1 MSNQRLPMLVTR
13 GSYVYPTFE
22 QILEIGR
29 DKTTLAVK
37 EAVEKYD
44 GQILIVSQKKPL
56 EDDPLI
62 KDLYAFGILANVK
75 IKKEWKDGTL
85 TVNIKSVS
93 RVELMNIELDAF
105 YTAEFQ
111 VKEPLKSEDKEALKK
126 ITKYI
131 KAMINSQ
138 EEFPSEIEEVLKMA
152 STNADPNYIVDSA
165 AHLMTF
171 MPINKKQAIL
181 EELDPI
187 KRIEIIND
195 FLDEKRQSADIE
207 SSISKK
213 IKSRVD
219 EQQREFYLREKLK
232 AIKEE
237 LGDMDGEGDDMKK
250 YRTRLENEPF
260 PDNIKKR
267 LNQEIDRY
275 EGLPAASSEANII
288 RTYIDWMMQTPWW
301 QKTKEKTDLKY
312 AKDVLDKYHYG
323 LAKVKERII
332 EYLAVKQNT
341 NSVKGQIITLVGPP
355 GVGKTSLAK
364 SIAEAMGREFIKVA
378 LGGIKDES
386 EIRGH
391 RKTYIG
397 AMPGRIIQG
406 MKRAGVK
413 NPVFLLDEVD
423 KMASDYRGDPA
434 SAMLEV
440 LDPEQN
446 SKFSDHYLEE
456 EYDLSDVVF
465 IATANYPENIPE
477 ALYDRMEII
486 ELSSYTEIEKMKI
499 AKEYLV
505 PKVLKDHALNSD
517 QVSFTEEG
525 ISEII
530 KHYTREAGV
539 RQLERWIA
547 SIARKFVV
555 KMLNK
560 ELEKI
565 TVTPK
570 IVNEFLKK
578 RIFEHTEKDKEAQIG
593 VVTGLAYT
601 QFGGDILPI
610 EVNHFP
616 GKGGLILTGKL
627 GDVMKESATIAYDYV
642 KSNYKQFNI
651 PKEVFSEND
660 VHIHVPEGAVPK
672 DGPSAGITLTTAI
685 VSALTNKPVPKDLG
699 MTGEIT
705 LRGLV
710 FPIGGLREKSISAHR
725 SGLKKII
732 IPFKNKKD
740 IDDIPEEVRN
750 ELEIV
755 LVQKFSEVYEAIFNE
770 KLKKVEKELP
780 IGTLASDKNNS
791 KSSSQEK
798 QL

>member
-1 MSNQRLPMLVTR
+1 MNKKLPMLITR
-13 GSYVYPTFE
+13 GSYIYPNFD
-22 QILEIGR
+22 QVLEIGR

-37 EAVEKYD
+37 EAVEKYE
-44 GQILIVSQKKPL
+44 GKILMVSQKKPL
-56 EDDPLI
+56 EDDPKIEELFT
-62 KDLYAFGILANVK
+62 FGVLAEVK

-85 TVNIKSVS
+85 TVNIKAIS
-93 RVELMNIELDAF
+93 RVETSDIELKDF
-105 YTAEFQ
+105 YIANYEL
-111 VKEPLKSEDKEALKK
+111 KDSLKSSDKDALDK

-131 KAMINSQ
+131 KAMISSQ
-138 EEFPSEIEEVLKMA
+138 DEFPSEVEEIINSA
-152 STNADPNYIVDSA
+152 SSDLDPNFIVDSA
-165 AHLMTF
+165 ANLMPF
-171 MPINKKQAIL
+171 MPIDKKQAML
-181 EELDPI
+181 EELDPV

-207 SSISKK
+207 STISKK

-237 LGDMDGEGDDMKK
+237 LGDMDGEGDDLAK
-250 YRTRLENEPF
+250 YRKRLETEPF
-260 PDNIKKR
+260 PENIKKR
-267 LNQEIDRY
+267 ILSEIDKC
-275 EGLPAASSEANII
+275 EGMPAASSEANIT

-301 QKTKEKTDLKY
+301 QKTEEKTDLKF
-312 AKDVLDKYHYG
+312 AKDVLDKHHYG
-323 LAKVKERII
+323 LDKVKERII

-341 NSVKGQIITLVGPP
+341 NKVKGQIITLVGPP

-364 SIAEAMGREFIKVA
+364 SIAESMGREFVKMA
-378 LGGIKDES
+378 LGGVKDES

-397 AMPGRIIQG
+397 AMPGRVIQG
-406 MKRAGVK
+406 MKKSGVK
-413 NPVFLLDEVD
+413 NPVFLLDEID

-499 AKEYLV
+499 AEEYLI
-505 PKVLKDHALNSD
+505 PKVLDDHAVTKE
-517 QVSFTEEG
+517 QVIFTKES
-525 ISEII
+525 INEII

-547 SIARKFVV
+547 SIVRKFVV

-560 ELEKI
+560 EMESL
-565 TVTPK
+565 TVTPEV
-570 IVNEFLKK
+570 VNELLKK
-578 RIFEHTEKDKEAQIG
+578 RIFEHTEKENEAQVG

-616 GKGGLILTGKL
+616 GKGGLVLTGKL
-627 GDVMKESATIAYDYV
+627 GDVMKESATIAYDFV
-642 KSNYKQFNI
+642 KSNYKAFGI
-651 PKEVFSEND
+651 PKEVFNEND
-660 VHIHVPEGAVPK
+660 IHIHVPEGAVPK
-672 DGPSAGITLTTAI
+672 DGPSAGVTITTAI
-685 VSALTNKPVPKDLG
+685 VSALTNKPVPREIG

-725 SGLKKII
+725 SGLKKIL
-732 IPFKNKKD
+732 IPFKNTKD
-740 IDDIPEEVRN
+740 IEDIPEEVKK
-750 ELEIV
+750 ELEVVPI
-755 LVQKFSEVYEAIFNE
+755 QKYSEVYENVFGM
-770 KLKKVEKELP
+770 KLNDLVRELP
-780 IGTLASDKNNS
+780 ISTSANEEAK
-791 KSSSQEK
+791 KAH
-798 QL
+798 

>member
-1 MSNQRLPMLVTR
+1 MNKKLPMLITR
-13 GSYVYPTFE
+13 GSYIYPTFE
-22 QILEIGR
+22 QVLEIGR

-37 EAVEKYD
+37 EAVEKYE
-44 GQILIVSQKKPL
+44 GKILMVSQKKPL
-56 EDDPLI
+56 EDDPKLN
-62 KDLYAFGILANVK
+62 DLFTFGVLAEVK

-85 TVNIKSVS
+85 TVNIKSIS
-93 RVELMNIELDAF
+93 RIEISDIELKEF
-105 YTAEFQ
+105 YIANYK
-111 VKEPLKSEDKEALKK
+111 VKDSLKSSNKEALDK

-131 KAMINSQ
+131 KAMISSQ
-138 EEFPSEIEEVLKMA
+138 DEFPSEVGDIIKTSAANV
-152 STNADPNYIVDSA
+152 DPNFIVDSA
-165 AHLMTF
+165 ANLMPF
-171 MPINKKQAIL
+171 MPIEKKQAML
-181 EELDPI
+181 EELDPV

-237 LGDMDGEGDDMKK
+237 LGDMDGEGDDLAKYKK
-250 YRTRLENEPF
+250 RLESEPF
-260 PDNIKKR
+260 PENIKKR
-267 LNQEIDRY
+267 ILSEIDKC
-275 EGLPAASSEANII
+275 EGMPASSSEANIT

-301 QKTKEKTDLKY
+301 QKTEEKTNLTF
-312 AKDVLDKYHYG
+312 AKKVLDKHHYG
-323 LAKVKERII
+323 LEKVKERII

-341 NSVKGQIITLVGPP
+341 NKVKGQIITLVGPP

-364 SIAEAMGREFIKVA
+364 SIAESMGREFVKMA
-378 LGGIKDES
+378 LGGVKDES

-397 AMPGRIIQG
+397 AMPGRVIQG
-406 MKRAGVK
+406 MKKAAVK
-413 NPVFLLDEVD
+413 NPVFLLDEID

-499 AKEYLV
+499 AEEYLI
-505 PKVLKDHALNSD
+505 PKVLDDHAVTKE
-517 QVSFTEEG
+517 QVIFKKEA
-525 ISEII
+525 INEII

-547 SIARKFVV
+547 SITRKFVV
-555 KMLNK
+555 KMLKK
-560 ELEKI
+560 EIETL

-570 IVNEFLKK
+570 VVNELLKK
-578 RIFEHTEKDKEAQIG
+578 RIFEHTEKENEAQVG

-627 GDVMKESATIAYDYV
+627 GDVMKESATIAYDFV
-642 KSNYKQFNI
+642 KSNYKAFGI
-651 PKEVFSEND
+651 PKEVFNEND
-660 VHIHVPEGAVPK
+660 IHIHVPEGAVPK
-672 DGPSAGITLTTAI
+672 DGPSAGVTITTAI
-685 VSALTNKPVPKDLG
+685 VSALTNKPVPKEIG

-725 SGLKKII
+725 SGLKKIL
-732 IPFKNKKD
+732 IPFKNTKD
-740 IDDIPEEVRN
+740 IEDIPEEVRK
-750 ELEIV
+750 ELEV
-755 LVQKFSEVYEAIFNE
+755 VPVQKYSEVYENVFGI
-770 KLKKVEKELP
+770 KLNDLVRELP
-780 IGTLASDKNNS
+780 IATSS
-791 KSSSQEK
+791 KEEGK
-798 QL
+798 KTH

>member
-1 MSNQRLPMLVTR
+1 MNKKLPMLITR
-13 GSYVYPTFE
+13 GSYIYPTFE
-22 QILEIGR
+22 QVLEIGR

-37 EAVEKYD
+37 EAVDKYE
-44 GQILIVSQKKPL
+44 GKILMVSQKKPL
-56 EDDPLI
+56 EDDPKLN
-62 KDLYAFGILANVK
+62 DLFTFGVLAEVK

-85 TVNIKSVS
+85 TVNIKSIS
-93 RVELMNIELDAF
+93 RIEISDIELKEF
-105 YTAEFQ
+105 YIANYK
-111 VKEPLKSEDKEALKK
+111 VKDSLKSSNKEALDK

-131 KAMINSQ
+131 KAMISSQ
-138 EEFPSEIEEVLKMA
+138 DEFPSEVGDIIKTSAANV
-152 STNADPNYIVDSA
+152 DPNFIVDSA
-165 AHLMTF
+165 ANLMPF
-171 MPINKKQAIL
+171 MPIEKKQAML
-181 EELDPI
+181 EELDPV

-237 LGDMDGEGDDMKK
+237 LGDIDGEGDDLAKYKK
-250 YRTRLENEPF
+250 RLESEPF
-260 PDNIKKR
+260 PENIKKR
-267 LNQEIDRY
+267 ILSEIDKC
-275 EGLPAASSEANII
+275 EGMPASSSEANIT

-301 QKTKEKTDLKY
+301 QKTEEKTNLTF
-312 AKDVLDKYHYG
+312 AKKILDKHHYG
-323 LAKVKERII
+323 LEKVKERII

-341 NSVKGQIITLVGPP
+341 NKVKGQIITLVGPP

-364 SIAEAMGREFIKVA
+364 SIAESMGREFVKMA
-378 LGGIKDES
+378 LGGVKDES

-397 AMPGRIIQG
+397 AMPGRVIQG
-406 MKRAGVK
+406 MKKAAVK
-413 NPVFLLDEVD
+413 NPVFLLDEID

-499 AKEYLV
+499 AEEYLI
-505 PKVLKDHALNSD
+505 PKVLDDHAVTKE
-517 QVSFTEEG
+517 QVIFKKEA
-525 ISEII
+525 INEII

-547 SIARKFVV
+547 SITRKFVV
-555 KMLNK
+555 KMLKK
-560 ELEKI
+560 EIETL

-570 IVNEFLKK
+570 VVNELLKK
-578 RIFEHTEKDKEAQIG
+578 RIFEHTEKENEAQVG

-627 GDVMKESATIAYDYV
+627 GDVMKESATIAYDFV
-642 KSNYKQFNI
+642 KSNYKAFGI
-651 PKEVFSEND
+651 PKEVFNEND
-660 VHIHVPEGAVPK
+660 IHIHVPEGAVPK
-672 DGPSAGITLTTAI
+672 DGPSAGVTITTAI
-685 VSALTNKPVPKDLG
+685 VSALTNKPVPKEIG

-725 SGLKKII
+725 SGLKKIL
-732 IPFKNKKD
+732 IPFKNTKD
-740 IDDIPEEVRN
+740 IEDIPEEVRK
-750 ELEIV
+750 ELEV
-755 LVQKFSEVYEAIFNE
+755 VPVQKYSEVYENVFGI
-770 KLKKVEKELP
+770 KLNDLVRELP
-780 IGTLASDKNNS
+780 IATSS
-791 KSSSQEK
+791 KEEGK
-798 QL
+798 KTH

>member
-1 MSNQRLPMLVTR
+1 MNTKRLPMLVTR
-13 GSYVYPTFE
+13 GSYIYPTFE
-22 QILEIGR
+22 QVLEIGR
-29 DKTTLAVK
+29 DKTTVAVK
-37 EAVEKYD
+37 EAVEKYK
-44 GQILIVSQKKPL
+44 GNILIISQKKPL
-56 EDDPLI
+56 EDEPKIDELF
-62 KDLYAFGILANVK
+62 LFGVLAEVK

-85 TVNIKSVS
+85 TVNIKSLT
-93 RVELMNIELDAF
+93 RAEIKNVELGDFYSAEYIE
-105 YTAEFQ
+105 
-111 VKEPLKSEDKEALKK
+111 KENLKTNDKEALTK

-131 KAMINSQ
+131 KAMISSQ
-138 EEFPSEIEEVLKMA
+138 DEFPSEIDEIIKSA
-152 STNADPNYIVDSA
+152 SVDADPNFIVDSA
-165 AHLMTF
+165 AHLMPF
-171 MPINKKQAIL
+171 MPIDKKQLIL
-181 EELDPI
+181 EELDPV
-187 KRIEIIND
+187 KRIEIINE

-213 IKSRVD
+213 IKSKVD

-237 LGDMDGEGDDMKK
+237 LGDMDGEGDDLKK

-260 PDNIKKR
+260 PENIKKR
-267 LNQEIDRY
+267 ILQEIDKC
-275 EGLPAASSEANII
+275 EALPAASSEANII

-301 QKTKEKTDLKY
+301 QATEEKTNLKF
-312 AKDVLDKYHYG
+312 AKEILDKHHYG
-323 LAKVKERII
+323 LEKVKERII

-341 NSVKGQIITLVGPP
+341 NKVKGQIITLVGPP
-355 GVGKTSLAK
+355 GVGKTSLGK
-364 SIAEAMGREFIKVA
+364 SIAEAMGREFVKMA

-397 AMPGRIIQG
+397 AMPGRVIQG

-413 NPVFLLDEVD
+413 NPVFLLDEID

-499 AKEYLV
+499 AEEYLV
-505 PKVLKDHALNSD
+505 PKVLSDHAVSKE
-517 QVSFTEEG
+517 QVTFTKEG

-547 SIARKFVV
+547 SIVRKFVV

-560 ELEKI
+560 EIEKLK
-565 TVTPK
+565 VTPEV
-570 IVNEFLKK
+570 VNELLRK
-578 RIFEHTEKDKEAQIG
+578 RIFEHTEKEQEAQVG

-627 GDVMKESATIAYDYV
+627 GDVMKESATIAYDFV
-642 KSNYKQFNI
+642 KSNYKVFNI
-651 PKEVFSEND
+651 PKEVFVEND

-672 DGPSAGITLTTAI
+672 DGPSAGITITTAI
-685 VSALTNKPVPKDLG
+685 VSALTNRPVPKEIG

-725 SGLKKII
+725 SGLKKIL
-732 IPFKNKKD
+732 IPYKNQKD
-740 IDDIPEEVRN
+740 IDDIPEEVRKD
-750 ELEIV
+750 LEIIP
-755 LVQKFSEVYEAIFNE
+755 VQKYSEVFENVFDS
-770 KLKKVEKELP
+770 KLDELIRELP
-780 IGTLASDKNNS
+780 ISNLKDSETEL
-791 KSSSQEK
+791 KSI
-798 QL
+798 

>member
-1 MSNQRLPMLVTR
+1 MNKKLPMLITR
-13 GSYVYPTFE
+13 GSYIYPTFE
-22 QILEIGR
+22 QVLEIGR

-37 EAVEKYD
+37 EAVEKYE
-44 GQILIVSQKKPL
+44 GKILMVSQKKPL
-56 EDDPLI
+56 EDDPKLN
-62 KDLYAFGILANVK
+62 DLFTFGVLAEVK

-85 TVNIKSVS
+85 TVNIKSIS
-93 RVELMNIELDAF
+93 RIEISDIELKEF
-105 YTAEFQ
+105 YIANYK
-111 VKEPLKSEDKEALKK
+111 VKDSLKSSNKEALDK

-131 KAMINSQ
+131 KAMISSQ
-138 EEFPSEIEEVLKMA
+138 DEFPSEVGDIIKTSAANV
-152 STNADPNYIVDSA
+152 DPNFIVDSA
-165 AHLMTF
+165 ANLMPF
-171 MPINKKQAIL
+171 MPIEKKQAML
-181 EELDPI
+181 EELDPV

-237 LGDMDGEGDDMKK
+237 LGDIDGEGDDLAKYKK
-250 YRTRLENEPF
+250 RLESEPF
-260 PDNIKKR
+260 PENIKKR
-267 LNQEIDRY
+267 ILSEIDKC
-275 EGLPAASSEANII
+275 EGMPASSSEANIT

-301 QKTKEKTDLKY
+301 QKTEEKTNLTF
-312 AKDVLDKYHYG
+312 AKKILDKHHYG
-323 LAKVKERII
+323 LEKVKERII

-341 NSVKGQIITLVGPP
+341 NKVKGQIITLVGPP

-364 SIAEAMGREFIKVA
+364 SIAESMGREFVKMA
-378 LGGIKDES
+378 LGGVKDES

-397 AMPGRIIQG
+397 AMPGRVIQG
-406 MKRAGVK
+406 MKKAAVK
-413 NPVFLLDEVD
+413 NPVFLLDEID

-499 AKEYLV
+499 AEEYLI
-505 PKVLKDHALNSD
+505 PKVLDDHAVTKE
-517 QVSFTEEG
+517 QVIFKKEA
-525 ISEII
+525 INEII

-547 SIARKFVV
+547 SITRKFVV
-555 KMLNK
+555 KMLKK
-560 ELEKI
+560 EIETL

-570 IVNEFLKK
+570 VVNELLKK
-578 RIFEHTEKDKEAQIG
+578 RIFEHTEKENEAQVG

-616 GKGGLILTGKL
+616 GKGGLVLTGKL
-627 GDVMKESATIAYDYV
+627 GDVMKESATIAYDFV
-642 KSNYKQFNI
+642 KSNYKAFGI
-651 PKEVFSEND
+651 PKEVFNEND
-660 VHIHVPEGAVPK
+660 IHIHVPEGAVPK
-672 DGPSAGITLTTAI
+672 DGPSAGVTITTAI
-685 VSALTNKPVPKDLG
+685 VSALTNKPVPKEIG

-725 SGLKKII
+725 SGLKKIL
-732 IPFKNKKD
+732 IPFKNTKD
-740 IDDIPEEVRN
+740 IEDIPEEVRK
-750 ELEIV
+750 ELEV
-755 LVQKFSEVYEAIFNE
+755 VPVQKYSEVYENVFGI
-770 KLKKVEKELP
+770 KLNDLVRELP
-780 IGTLASDKNNS
+780 IATSS
-791 KSSSQEK
+791 KEEGK
-798 QL
+798 KTH

>member
-1 MSNQRLPMLVTR
+1 MNKKLPMLITR
-13 GSYVYPTFE
+13 GSYIYPTFD
-22 QILEIGR
+22 QVLEIGR

-37 EAVEKYD
+37 ESVKKYE
-44 GQILIVSQKKPL
+44 GKILMVSQKKPL
-56 EDDPLI
+56 EDEPKI
-62 KDLYAFGILANVK
+62 EDLFKFGILAEIK

-85 TVNIKSVS
+85 TVNIKSIS
-93 RVELMNIELDAF
+93 RAEISDIELNDF
-105 YTAEFQ
+105 YIANYK
-111 VKEPLKSEDKEALKK
+111 VKDSLKSSNKEALDK

-131 KAMINSQ
+131 KAMISSQ
-138 EEFPSEIEEVLKMA
+138 DEFPSEVEEIINSAPKEV
-152 STNADPNYIVDSA
+152 DPNFIVDSA
-165 AHLMTF
+165 ANLMPF
-171 MPINKKQAIL
+171 MPIEKKQAIL
-181 EELDPI
+181 EEFDPI

-237 LGDMDGEGDDMKK
+237 LGDMDGEGDDLAK
-250 YRTRLENEPF
+250 YRKRLESEPF
-260 PDNIKKR
+260 PENIKKR
-267 LNQEIDRY
+267 ILSEIEKC
-275 EGLPAASSEANII
+275 EGMPAASSEANII

-301 QKTKEKTDLKY
+301 QKTEEKTDLKF
-312 AKDVLDKYHYG
+312 AKNILDKHHYG
-323 LAKVKERII
+323 LEKVKERII

-341 NSVKGQIITLVGPP
+341 NKVKGQIITLVGPP

-364 SIAEAMGREFIKVA
+364 SIAESMGREFIKMA
-378 LGGIKDES
+378 LGGVKDES

-397 AMPGRIIQG
+397 AMPGRVIQG
-406 MKRAGVK
+406 MKKAGVK
-413 NPVFLLDEVD
+413 NPVFLLDEID

-499 AKEYLV
+499 AEEYLI
-505 PKVLKDHALNSD
+505 PKVLDDHAVFKD
-517 QVSFTEEG
+517 QVVFTKES
-525 ISEII
+525 INEII

-547 SIARKFVV
+547 SIVRKFVV

-560 ELEKI
+560 EIETLK
-565 TVTPK
+565 VTPK
-570 IVNEFLKK
+570 IVNELLKK
-578 RIFEHTEKDKEAQIG
+578 RIFEHTEKENEAQVG

-616 GKGGLILTGKL
+616 GKGGLVLTGKL
-627 GDVMKESATIAYDYV
+627 GDVMKESATIAYDFV
-642 KSNYKQFNI
+642 KSNYKAFAI
-651 PKEVFSEND
+651 PKEVFNEND
-660 VHIHVPEGAVPK
+660 IHIHVPEGAVPK
-672 DGPSAGITLTTAI
+672 DGPSAGVTITTAI
-685 VSALTNKPVPKDLG
+685 VSALTNKPVPKEIG

-725 SGLKKII
+725 SGLKKIL
-732 IPFKNKKD
+732 IPFKNTKD
-740 IDDIPEEVRN
+740 IEDIPEEVRK
-750 ELEIV
+750 ELEV
-755 LVQKFSEVYEAIFNE
+755 VPVQKYSEVYENVFGI
-770 KLKKVEKELP
+770 KLSDLVRELP
-780 IGTLASDKNNS
+780 IATSS
-791 KSSSQEK
+791 KEETK
-798 QL
+798 KPH

>member
-1 MSNQRLPMLVTR
+1 MNKKLPMLITR
-13 GSYVYPTFE
+13 GSYIYPTFE
-22 QILEIGR
+22 QVLEIGR

-37 EAVEKYD
+37 EAVEKYE
-44 GQILIVSQKKPL
+44 GKILMVSQKKPL
-56 EDDPLI
+56 EDDPKLN
-62 KDLYAFGILANVK
+62 DLFTFGVLAEVK

-85 TVNIKSVS
+85 TVNIKSIS
-93 RVELMNIELDAF
+93 RIEISDIELKEF
-105 YTAEFQ
+105 YIANYK
-111 VKEPLKSEDKEALKK
+111 VKDSLKSSNKEALDK

-131 KAMINSQ
+131 KAMISSQ
-138 EEFPSEIEEVLKMA
+138 DEFPSEVGDIIKTSAANV
-152 STNADPNYIVDSA
+152 DPNFIVDSA
-165 AHLMTF
+165 ANLMPF
-171 MPINKKQAIL
+171 MPIEKKQAML
-181 EELDPI
+181 EELDPV

-237 LGDMDGEGDDMKK
+237 LGDMDGEGDDLAKYKK
-250 YRTRLENEPF
+250 RLESEPF
-260 PDNIKKR
+260 PENIKKR
-267 LNQEIDRY
+267 ILSEIDKC
-275 EGLPAASSEANII
+275 EGMPASSSEANIT

-301 QKTKEKTDLKY
+301 QKTEEKTNLTF
-312 AKDVLDKYHYG
+312 AKNVLDKHHYG
-323 LAKVKERII
+323 LEKVKERII

-341 NSVKGQIITLVGPP
+341 NKVKGQIITLVGPP

-364 SIAEAMGREFIKVA
+364 SIAESMGREFVKMA
-378 LGGIKDES
+378 LGGVKDES

-397 AMPGRIIQG
+397 AMPGRVIQG
-406 MKRAGVK
+406 MKKAAVK
-413 NPVFLLDEVD
+413 NPVFLLDEID

-499 AKEYLV
+499 AEEYLI
-505 PKVLKDHALNSD
+505 PKVLDDHAVTKE
-517 QVSFTEEG
+517 QVIFKKEA
-525 ISEII
+525 INEII

-547 SIARKFVV
+547 SITRKFVV
-555 KMLNK
+555 KMLKK
-560 ELEKI
+560 EIETL

-570 IVNEFLKK
+570 VVNELLKK
-578 RIFEHTEKDKEAQIG
+578 RIFEHTEKENEAQVG

-627 GDVMKESATIAYDYV
+627 GDVMKESATIAYDFV
-642 KSNYKQFNI
+642 KSNYKAFGI
-651 PKEVFSEND
+651 PKEVFNEND
-660 VHIHVPEGAVPK
+660 IHIHVPEGAVPK
-672 DGPSAGITLTTAI
+672 DGPSAGVTITTAI
-685 VSALTNKPVPKDLG
+685 VSALTNKPVPKEIG

-725 SGLKKII
+725 SGLKKIL
-732 IPFKNKKD
+732 IPFKNTKD
-740 IDDIPEEVRN
+740 IEDIPEEVRK
-750 ELEIV
+750 ELEV
-755 LVQKFSEVYEAIFNE
+755 VPVQKYSEVYENVFGI
-770 KLKKVEKELP
+770 KLNDLVRELP
-780 IGTLASDKNNS
+780 IATSS
-791 KSSSQEK
+791 KEEGK
-798 QL
+798 KTH

>member
-1 MSNQRLPMLVTR
+1 MNKKLPMLITR
-13 GSYVYPTFE
+13 GSYIYPTFE
-22 QILEIGR
+22 QVLEIGR

-37 EAVEKYD
+37 EAVEKYE
-44 GQILIVSQKKPL
+44 GKILMVSQKKPL
-56 EDDPLI
+56 EDDPKLN
-62 KDLYAFGILANVK
+62 DLFTFGVLAEVK

-85 TVNIKSVS
+85 TVNIKSIS
-93 RVELMNIELDAF
+93 RIEISDIELNEF
-105 YTAEFQ
+105 YIANYK
-111 VKEPLKSEDKEALKK
+111 VKDSLKSSNKEALDK

-131 KAMINSQ
+131 KAMISSQ
-138 EEFPSEIEEVLKMA
+138 DEFPSEVGDIIKTSAANV
-152 STNADPNYIVDSA
+152 DPNFIVDSA
-165 AHLMTF
+165 ANLMPF
-171 MPINKKQAIL
+171 MPIEKKQAML
-181 EELDPI
+181 EELDPV

-237 LGDMDGEGDDMKK
+237 LGDMDGEGDDLAKYKK
-250 YRTRLENEPF
+250 RLESEPF
-260 PDNIKKR
+260 PENIKKR
-267 LNQEIDRY
+267 ILSEIDKC
-275 EGLPAASSEANII
+275 EGMPASSSEANIT

-301 QKTKEKTDLKY
+301 QKTEEKTNLTF
-312 AKDVLDKYHYG
+312 AKKVLDKHHYG
-323 LAKVKERII
+323 LEKVKERII

-341 NSVKGQIITLVGPP
+341 NKVKGQIITLVGPP

-364 SIAEAMGREFIKVA
+364 SIAESMGREFVKMA
-378 LGGIKDES
+378 LGGVKDES

-397 AMPGRIIQG
+397 AMPGRVIQG
-406 MKRAGVK
+406 MKKAAVK
-413 NPVFLLDEVD
+413 NPVFLLDEID

-499 AKEYLV
+499 AEEYLI
-505 PKVLKDHALNSD
+505 PKVLDDHAVTKE
-517 QVSFTEEG
+517 QVIFKKEA
-525 ISEII
+525 INEII

-547 SIARKFVV
+547 SITRKFVV
-555 KMLNK
+555 KMLKK
-560 ELEKI
+560 EIETL

-570 IVNEFLKK
+570 VVNELLKK
-578 RIFEHTEKDKEAQIG
+578 RIFEHTEKENEAQVG

-627 GDVMKESATIAYDYV
+627 GDVMKESATIAYDFV
-642 KSNYKQFNI
+642 KSNYKAFGI
-651 PKEVFSEND
+651 PKEVFNEND
-660 VHIHVPEGAVPK
+660 IHIHVPEGAVPK
-672 DGPSAGITLTTAI
+672 DGPSAGVTITTAI
-685 VSALTNKPVPKDLG
+685 VSALTNKPVPKEIG

-725 SGLKKII
+725 SGLKKIL
-732 IPFKNKKD
+732 IPFKNTKD
-740 IDDIPEEVRN
+740 IEDIPEEVRK
-750 ELEIV
+750 ELEV
-755 LVQKFSEVYEAIFNE
+755 VPVQKYSEVYENVFGI
-770 KLKKVEKELP
+770 KLNDLVRELP
-780 IGTLASDKNNS
+780 IATSS
-791 KSSSQEK
+791 KEEGK
-798 QL
+798 KTH

>member
-1 MSNQRLPMLVTR
+1 MNKKLPMLITR
-13 GSYVYPTFE
+13 GSYIYPTFD
-22 QILEIGR
+22 QVLEIGR

-37 EAVEKYD
+37 ESVEKYD
-44 GQILIVSQKKPL
+44 GKILMVSQKKPL
-56 EDDPLI
+56 EDEPKI
-62 KDLYAFGILANVK
+62 EDLFTFGVLAEVK

-85 TVNIKSVS
+85 TVNIKSLS
-93 RVELMNIELDAF
+93 RVETSDIELNEF
-105 YTAEFQ
+105 YIANYE
-111 VKEPLKSEDKEALKK
+111 VKDSLRSSDKEALDK
-126 ITKYI
+126 ITKHI
-131 KAMINSQ
+131 KAMISSQ
-138 EEFPSEIEEVLKMA
+138 DEFPSEVEEIVNSA
-152 STNADPNYIVDSA
+152 PVDVDPNFIVDSA
-165 AHLMTF
+165 ANLMPF
-171 MPINKKQAIL
+171 MPIEKKQAML
-181 EELDPI
+181 EELDPV

-237 LGDMDGEGDDMKK
+237 LGDMDGEGDDLAK
-250 YRTRLENEPF
+250 YRKRLETEPF
-260 PDNIKKR
+260 PENIKKR
-267 LNQEIDRY
+267 ILSEIDKC
-275 EGLPAASSEANII
+275 EGMPAASSEANIT

-301 QKTKEKTDLKY
+301 QKTEEKTDLKF
-312 AKDVLDKYHYG
+312 AKDVLDKHHYG
-323 LAKVKERII
+323 LEKVKERII

-341 NSVKGQIITLVGPP
+341 NKVKGQIITLVGPP

-364 SIAEAMGREFIKVA
+364 SIAESMGREFVKMA
-378 LGGIKDES
+378 LGGVKDES

-397 AMPGRIIQG
+397 AMPGRVIQG
-406 MKRAGVK
+406 MKKSGVK
-413 NPVFLLDEVD
+413 NPVFLLDEID

-499 AKEYLV
+499 AKEYLI
-505 PKVLKDHALNSD
+505 PKVLDDHAVSKE
-517 QVSFTEEG
+517 QVIFTKEA
-525 ISEII
+525 INEII

-547 SIARKFVV
+547 SIVRKFVV

-560 ELEKI
+560 ELETL
-565 TVTPK
+565 TVTPEV
-570 IVNEFLKK
+570 VNELLKK
-578 RIFEHTEKDKEAQIG
+578 RIFEHTEKENEAQVG

-616 GKGGLILTGKL
+616 GKGGLVLTGKL
-627 GDVMKESATIAYDYV
+627 GDVMKESATIAYDFV
-642 KSNYKQFNI
+642 KSNYKAFGI
-651 PKEVFSEND
+651 PKEVFNEND
-660 VHIHVPEGAVPK
+660 IHIHVPEGAVPK
-672 DGPSAGITLTTAI
+672 DGPSAGVTITTAI
-685 VSALTNKPVPKDLG
+685 VSALTNKPVPKEIG

-725 SGLKKII
+725 SGLKKIL
-732 IPFKNKKD
+732 IPFKNTKD
-740 IDDIPEEVRN
+740 IEDIPEEVRKV
-750 ELEIV
+750 LEV
-755 LVQKFSEVYEAIFNE
+755 VPVQQYSEVYENVFGD
-770 KLKKVEKELP
+770 KLNDLVRELP
-780 IGTLASDKNNS
+780 ISTSSTEES
-791 KSSSQEK
+791 KK
-798 QL
+798 TH

>member
-1 MSNQRLPMLVTR
+1 MNKKLPMLITR
-13 GSYVYPTFE
+13 GSYIYPTFE
-22 QILEIGR
+22 QVLEIGR

-37 EAVEKYD
+37 EAVDKYE
-44 GQILIVSQKKPL
+44 GKILMVSQKKPL
-56 EDDPLI
+56 EDDPKL
-62 KDLYAFGILANVK
+62 KDLFTFGVLAEVK

-85 TVNIKSVS
+85 TVNIKSIS
-93 RVELMNIELDAF
+93 RVEISDIELKEF
-105 YTAEFQ
+105 YIANYK
-111 VKEPLKSEDKEALKK
+111 VKDSLKSSSKEALDK

-131 KAMINSQ
+131 KAMISSQ
-138 EEFPSEIEEVLKMA
+138 EEFPSEIGDIIK
-152 STNADPNYIVDSA
+152 SSSPNVNPNFIVDSA
-165 AHLMTF
+165 ANLMPF
-171 MPINKKQAIL
+171 MPIEKKQAML
-181 EELDPI
+181 EELDPV
-187 KRIEIIND
+187 KRIEIINE

-237 LGDMDGEGDDMKK
+237 LGDMDGEGDDLAKYKK
-250 YRTRLENEPF
+250 RLETEPF
-260 PDNIKKR
+260 PENIKKR
-267 LNQEIDRY
+267 ILSEIDKC
-275 EGLPAASSEANII
+275 EGMPASSSEANIT

-301 QKTKEKTDLKY
+301 QKTEEKTNLTF
-312 AKDVLDKYHYG
+312 AKKVLDKHHYG
-323 LAKVKERII
+323 LEKVKERII

-341 NSVKGQIITLVGPP
+341 NKVKGQIITLVGPP

-364 SIAEAMGREFIKVA
+364 SIAESMGREFVKMA
-378 LGGIKDES
+378 LGGVKDES

-397 AMPGRIIQG
+397 AMPGRVIQG
-406 MKRAGVK
+406 MKKAAVK
-413 NPVFLLDEVD
+413 NPVFLLDEID

-499 AKEYLV
+499 AEEYLI
-505 PKVLKDHALNSD
+505 PKVLDDHAVTKE
-517 QVSFTEEG
+517 QVVFKKEA
-525 ISEII
+525 INEII

-547 SIARKFVV
+547 SIVRKFVV
-555 KMLNK
+555 KMLKK
-560 ELEKI
+560 EIEKLV
-565 TVTPK
+565 VTPK
-570 IVNEFLKK
+570 VVNELLKK
-578 RIFEHTEKDKEAQIG
+578 RIFEHTEKENEAQVG

-627 GDVMKESATIAYDYV
+627 GDVMKESATIAYDFV
-642 KSNYKQFNI
+642 KSNYKAFAI
-651 PKEVFSEND
+651 PKEVFNEND
-660 VHIHVPEGAVPK
+660 IHIHVPEGAVPK
-672 DGPSAGITLTTAI
+672 DGPSAGVTITTAI
-685 VSALTNKPVPKDLG
+685 VSALTNKPVPKEIG

-725 SGLKKII
+725 SGLKKIL
-732 IPFKNKKD
+732 IPFKNTKD
-740 IDDIPEEVRN
+740 IEDIPEEVRK
-750 ELEIV
+750 ELEV
-755 LVQKFSEVYEAIFNE
+755 VPVQKYSEVYENVFGI
-770 KLKKVEKELP
+770 KLNDLVRELP
-780 IGTLASDKNNS
+780 IATPS
-791 KSSSQEK
+791 KEEGK
-798 QL
+798 KAH

>member
-1 MSNQRLPMLVTR
+1 MNNSKKLPLLVTR

-22 QILEIGR
+22 QVLEIGR

-37 EAVEKYD
+37 EAVANHE
-44 GQILIVSQKKPL
+44 GLILIVSQKKPL
-56 EDDPLI
+56 EDDPKI
-62 KDLYAFGILANVK
+62 EDLFTFGVLAKVNV
-75 IKKEWKDGTL
+75 KKEWKDGTL
-85 TVNIKSVS
+85 TVNIKAIS
-93 RVELMNIELDAF
+93 RTEIKSIELNDY
-105 YTAEFQ
+105 YTAEYEE
-111 VKEPLKSEDKEALKK
+111 KELNKNEDKTALDK

-131 KAMINSQ
+131 KVMITSQ
-138 EEFPSEIEEVLKMA
+138 DEFPSEMEDILKDTGPHINP
-152 STNADPNYIVDSA
+152 SYLVDSA
-165 AHLMTF
+165 AHLMPF
-171 MPINKKQAIL
+171 MPIEKKQAIL
-181 EELDPI
+181 EELDPV
-187 KRIEIIND
+187 KRITIIND

-207 SSISKK
+207 TSISKK

-232 AIKEE
+232 AIKDE

-250 YRTRLENEPF
+250 YRSRLDNEPF
-260 PDNIKKR
+260 PENIKKR
-267 LNQEIDRY
+267 ILQEIDRY

-288 RTYIDWMMQTPWW
+288 RSYIDWMMQTPWW
-301 QKTKEKTDLKY
+301 EKSEEKTDLKF
-312 AKDVLDKYHYG
+312 ARDILDKYHYG
-323 LAKVKERII
+323 LEKVKERII

-341 NSVKGQIITLVGPP
+341 NKVKGQIITLVGPP

-364 SIAEAMGREFIKVA
+364 SIAESMGRGFVKIA

-406 MKRAGVK
+406 MKKAGVK
-413 NPVFLLDEVD
+413 NPVFLLDEID

-465 IATANYPENIPE
+465 IATANYPDNIPE

-486 ELSSYTEIEKMKI
+486 ELSSYTEIEKLKI
-499 AKEYLV
+499 ADEYLV
-505 PKVLKDHALNSD
+505 PKVLDDHAVTKEQLN
-517 QVSFTEEG
+517 FTKESL
-525 ISEII
+525 SEII

-547 SIARKFVV
+547 SITRKFVV

-560 ELEKI
+560 ELEKLE
-565 TVTPK
+565 VTPQV
-570 IVNEFLKK
+570 VNELLKK
-578 RIFEHTEKDKEAQIG
+578 RIFEHTEKEKQPQVG

-627 GDVMKESATIAYDYV
+627 GDVMKESATIAYDFV
-642 KSNYKQFNI
+642 KANYKAFDI
-651 PKEVFSEND
+651 PKEVFTEND
-660 VHIHVPEGAVPK
+660 IHIHVPEGAVPK
-672 DGPSAGITLTTAI
+672 DGPSAGITITSAI
-685 VSALTNKPVPKDLG
+685 VSALTNKPVPKDIG

-725 SGLKKII
+725 SGLKKIL
-732 IPFKNKKD
+732 IPFKNTKD

-755 LVQKFSEVYEAIFNE
+755 PVEKYEQVYEHVFGVKAKEFTT
-770 KLKKVEKELP
+770 ELP
-780 IGTLASDKNNS
+780 IATISNKPDEASH
-791 KSSSQEK
+791 
-798 QL
+798 